1 MDKLREIIKDHD
13 LYFVNVGQTVKD
25 AVALMTEK
33 NIGGMCVL
41 DGDHLVGLFTER
53 DLMRRVV
60 NSEKL
65 NAANTKIEDV
75 MTKDLIVAEADE
87 TVKSALAKMKK
98 YGIRHIPV
106 VENKKLIG
114 IVSIRDLLLHDLSIK
129 EEEIKLLD
137 AYITYS
143 PMRME

>member
-1 MDKLREIIKDHD
+1 MDKIREIIKDHE

-25 AVALMTEK
+25 AVSIMAEK
-33 NIGGMCVL
+33 NIGAICVL
-41 DGDHLVGLFTER
+41 DGDHLVGMFTER

-60 NSEKL
+60 NTERL

-75 MTKDLIVAEADE
+75 MTKDLIIAESDE

-98 YGIRHIPV
+98 YKIRHMPV

-114 IVSIRDLLLHDLSIK
+114 IVSMRDLLLHDLSVK

>member
-1 MDKLREIIKDHD
+1 MDKIREIIKNHD

-25 AVALMTEK
+25 AVSIMAEK
-33 NIGGMCVL
+33 NIGGICVL
-41 DGDHLVGLFTER
+41 DGDHLVGMFTER

-60 NSEKL
+60 NSERL
-65 NAANTKIEDV
+65 NASNTKVEDV
-75 MTKDLIVAEADE
+75 MTKDLIIAESDE

-98 YGIRHIPV
+98 YKIRHMPV

-114 IVSIRDLLLHDLSIK
+114 IVSMRDLLLHDLSVK